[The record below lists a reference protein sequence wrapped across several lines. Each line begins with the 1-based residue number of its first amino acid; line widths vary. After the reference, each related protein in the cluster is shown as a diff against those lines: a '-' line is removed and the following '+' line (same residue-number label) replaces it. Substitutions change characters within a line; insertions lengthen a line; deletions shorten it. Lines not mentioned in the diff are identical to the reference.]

1 MNNRRLDLNLLHI
14 FRAVMEER
22 NVSRAA
28 DRLAMTQPA
37 VSNALNRLRDLFDDE
52 MFTRVSGGMKPTQKA
67 IELWPAI
74 HDALERLASTVSPG
88 VFDPATTNSTFRFA
102 ITDSL
107 TPNMVS
113 RLAIL
118 FARRAPS
125 GQLQFHHHSNLT
137 STSDLLS
144 GELDCAIGMFPRLPS
159 GLNALALMTDDYV
172 CVMRAAHPLAKEALD
187 IQRFASALHVLMKPS
202 GSGAGAVD
210 HWLGFHGR
218 TRRIA
223 IVVNHFSEALQ
234 IVRAADLLTCMPRKY
249 LEAVSSSVSDIVV
262 RPLPY
267 ETERILYKLAWHD
280 RCDRVAEQVWFRSLI
295 RELFVEPDS
304 DLALEEPNTR
314 EQSQIEVW

>member
-1 MNNRRLDLNLLHI
+1 MNSRRIDLNLLHI
-14 FRAVMEER
+14 FQAVMEER

-37 VSNALNRLRDLFDDE
+37 VSNALNRLRDVFDDE
-52 MFTRVSGGMKPTQKA
+52 MFTRVAGGMKPTQKA

-74 HDALERLASTVSPG
+74 HDALESLAASVSPME
-88 VFDPATTNSTFRFA
+88 FDPGTTNVTFRFA
-102 ITDSL
+102 VTDSL

-118 FARRAPS
+118 FARRAPRAR
-125 GQLQFHHHSNLT
+125 LQFHHHSNLT
-137 STSDLLS
+137 STETLLS
-144 GELDCAIGMFPRLPS
+144 GELDCAVGMFPRLPL
-159 GLNALALMTDDYV
+159 GLNASALMTDDYV
-172 CVMRAAHPLAKEALD
+172 CVMRASHPLARQALD
-187 IQRFASALHVLMKPS
+187 IDSFASAVHVLMKPS

-218 TRRIA
+218 SRRIA

-234 IVRAADLLTCMPRKY
+234 IVRTADLLTCMPRKY
-249 LEAVSSSVSDIVV
+249 VEAVNSNDPDIAV

-280 RCDRVAEQVWFRSLI
+280 RSDRVTEQVWFRSLI
-295 RELFVEPDS
+295 RELFVEPE
-304 DLALEEPNTR
+304 APTA
-314 EQSQIEVW
+314 QA